1 MATKKELKHFVT
13 FYSPGTLF
21 AESTEKP
28 IASWNIASAKRMAK
42 TIKERYG
49 ATYYAFRFST
59 RNRTGID
66 SGKPLYSKVVK
77 TSGMYYLNAI
87 VETYEEIVARDLPDE
102 NILRDNMRINGYKKI
117 VTNGPDSKT
126 WKFCLPLE
134 KDDVVL

>member
-1 MATKKELKHFVT
+1 MATKKELKHFVS
-13 FYSPGTLF
+13 FYSPGSFFSEHT
-21 AESTEKP
+21 TKP
-28 IASWNIASAKRMAK
+28 IKDWNIASAKRMAK
-42 TIKERYG
+42 TITERYG
-49 ATYYAFRFST
+49 SSPYGFRFET
-59 RNRTGID
+59 RIKTGRD
-66 SGKPLYSKVVK
+66 MGKPLYNKLAK
-77 TSGMYYLNAI
+77 ESGMYYLNAI

>member
-1 MATKKELKHFVT
+1 MTTKKELKHFVT
-13 FYSPGTLF
+13 FYSPGSFFSEHT
-21 AESTEKP
+21 TKP
-28 IASWNIASAKRMAK
+28 IKDWNIASAKRMAK
-42 TIKERYG
+42 TITERYG
-49 ATYYAFRFST
+49 SSPYGFRFET
-59 RNRTGID
+59 RIKTGMD
-66 SGKPLYSKVVK
+66 MGKPLYNKLAK
-77 TSGMYYLNAI
+77 ESGMYYLNAI

>member
-1 MATKKELKHFVT
+1 MTTKKDQKHFVT

-66 SGKPLYSKVVK
+66 SGKPLYSKVAK

-87 VETYEEIVARDLPDE
+87 VETYEEVVARNSPDE
-102 NILRDNMRINGYKKI
+102 DTLRWNMRINGYKKI
-117 VTNGPDSKT
+117 VTNAPGSKT
-126 WKFCLPLE
+126 YKFTIPFDEGDTIL
-134 KDDVVL
+134 